1 MVTLFKD
8 VSMIIFKIDLIVEK
22 FPNVIDTFVTMIFFL
37 ITFGRKL
44 LSFVPTVHLTVF
56 SIDLN
61 IIIV

>member
-1 MVTLFKD
+1 
-8 VSMIIFKIDLIVEK
+8 MIIFKIDLIVEK

-37 ITFGRKL
+37 KITFGRKL
-44 LSFVPTVHLTVF
+44 LSFVPTVQLTVF